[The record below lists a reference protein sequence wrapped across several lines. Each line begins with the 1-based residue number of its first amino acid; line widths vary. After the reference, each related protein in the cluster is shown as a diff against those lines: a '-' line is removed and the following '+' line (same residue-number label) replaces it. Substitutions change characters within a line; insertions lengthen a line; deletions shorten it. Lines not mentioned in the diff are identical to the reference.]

1 MTTAAVP
8 RRAHGRTVATVDI
21 AGTAWP
27 LYKLEAIATALLTF
41 LLVLTVTLTLQTAV
55 LTAAGTAVV
64 VWWVRRALLTWR
76 PPEST
81 P

>member
-8 RRAHGRTVATVDI
+8 RRVQNRSAATVDI

-27 LYKLEAIATALLTF
+27 LYKLEAIAAGLLAF
-41 LLVLTVTLTLQTAV
+41 LLVLMVTHTLQTAV

-64 VWWVRRALLTWR
+64 VWWARRALLALRTTQ
-76 PPEST
+76 PAD
-81 P
+81 